1 MQIVGFNMFLFLFLI
16 VFYLTLCGIK
26 ANSFNIRK
34 PILFFL
40 QFSLQNIF
48 YYIDS

>member
-1 MQIVGFNMFLFLFLI
+1 MQIVGINMFLFLFLI

-40 QFSLQNIF
+40 QFFLQNIF